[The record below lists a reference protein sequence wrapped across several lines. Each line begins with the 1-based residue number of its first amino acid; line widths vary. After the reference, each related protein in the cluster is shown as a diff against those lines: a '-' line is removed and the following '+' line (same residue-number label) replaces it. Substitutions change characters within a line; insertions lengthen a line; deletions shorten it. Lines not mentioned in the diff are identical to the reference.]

1 MKHYIIKLNLIFLV
15 SLTLFASS
23 CEGSKSV
30 KQESN
35 GWANLTEE
43 QRDFW
48 TKFDNDL
55 YFQKEHTKQPL
66 ALEIIEIDEKPRTEF
81 LDSSNFSNDKPIWLY
96 GNATEATEFFHEYK
110 NDSTFLT
117 IEKGIETGIHATY
130 EFKRND
136 GKWSLVRIIDESN

>member
-1 MKHYIIKLNLIFLV
+1 MKQKR
-15 SLTLFASS
+15 
-23 CEGSKSV
+23 
-30 KQESN
+30 N

-55 YFQKEHTKQPL
+55 YFQKEHIKQPL

-81 LDSSNFSNDKPIWLY
+81 LDSSNFSNDNPIWLY
-96 GNATEATEFFHEYK
+96 GNATESTEFFHEYK
-110 NDSTFLT
+110 SDSAFLT

-136 GKWSLVRIIDESN
+136 GEWSLVRIIDESN

>member
-15 SLTLFASS
+15 VLTLFASS
-23 CEGSKSV
+23 CEGSKNM
-30 KQESN
+30 KQKRN

-55 YFQKEHTKQPL
+55 YFQKEHIKQPL

-81 LDSSNFSNDKPIWLY
+81 LDSSNFSNDNPIWLY
-96 GNATEATEFFHEYK
+96 GNATESTEFFHEYK
-110 NDSTFLT
+110 SDSAFLT

-136 GKWSLVRIIDESN
+136 GEWSLVRIIDESN